1 MLINLVPDFFT
12 VLQSTDPV
20 AAYQRY
26 FETHRPLLEAY
37 WHNYVIDPSGPH
49 FLDIV
54 REAVYADRDDLR
66 AMLDRVDVAAL
77 ARSAEEQCAALFELD
92 SRVDVVLM
100 VGVGGANAGELVVG
114 GKGIAFA
121 CLEHFTG
128 VANTSTR
135 GLGLEPELL
144 PMWLSH
150 ELAHA
155 VRYTSPR
162 SRSALRQFVAEQGGY
177 YSYWETGRHIALRE
191 HLINEGLAVQAARL
205 LSPGHAPW
213 EYFGFQRRQYVRT
226 REMEPLLFRSVAEEL
241 DRSALGL
248 RLRWLSGDM
257 SDDARTVDRYVIPER
272 AGYFLGARLVEE
284 AIAEH
289 GIAKCLRM
297 SAQEL
302 MGMAPEEFVV
312 RTA

>member
-37 WHNYVIDPSGPH
+37 WHNYVLDPGGPH
-49 FLDIV
+49 FLDVI
-54 REAVYADRDDLR
+54 REAVHADRADLR
-66 AMLDRVDVAAL
+66 AMLDRVDIAAL
-77 ARSAEEQCAALFELD
+77 AKSTEEQCAALFELD
-92 SRVDVVLM
+92 SRIDVLLM

-114 GKGIAFA
+114 GRGIAFA

-128 VANTSTR
+128 ATNASTR

-150 ELAHA
+150 EIAHA
-155 VRYTSPR
+155 VRYTSPT
-162 SRSALRQFVAEQGGY
+162 SRSAMRQFIAEQGGY
-177 YSYWETGRHIALRE
+177 YSYWETGRHVQLRE
-191 HLINEGLAVQAARL
+191 HLVNEGLAVQAARL
-205 LSPGHAPW
+205 LSPGHAAW

-226 REMEPLLFRSVAEEL
+226 REMEPVLFHSVADEL
-241 DRSALGL
+241 DSAALGL
-248 RLRWLSGDM
+248 RLRWLSSGM

-272 AGYFLGARLVEE
+272 AGYFLGARLVED
-284 AIAEH
+284 ALTEH

-302 MGMAPEEFVV
+302 LGLASEDTGV